1 MAGQIATQ
9 PNTSKVARHC
19 EGRVSL
25 IRREKFIV
33 VCTHNRLK
41 WTFEKHAPKL
51 VVSIL
56 PGKHASFKI
65 SKLRSLGKASGLREL
80 FFRFTEREGESAER
94 DIRFLRIIR
103 AKWK

>member
-1 MAGQIATQ
+1 M
-9 PNTSKVARHC
+9 
-19 EGRVSL
+19 
-25 IRREKFIV
+25 
-33 VCTHNRLK
+33 LK
-41 WTFEKHAPKL
+41 IQ
-51 VVSIL
+51 SIFL
-56 PGKHASFKI
+56 YVGLSFVFAACHSSFKI